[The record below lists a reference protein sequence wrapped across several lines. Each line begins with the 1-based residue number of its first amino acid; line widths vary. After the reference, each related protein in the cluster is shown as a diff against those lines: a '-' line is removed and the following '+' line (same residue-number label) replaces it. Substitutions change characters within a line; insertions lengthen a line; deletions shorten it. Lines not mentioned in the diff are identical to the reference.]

1 MTERMA
7 SLHEMSQVIDAR
19 DKTIT
24 DLRAQVEKLNQKIK
38 LLKMTA
44 MQALEPIDV
53 MVMSEAEEKL
63 YDMIRSQN

>member
-19 DKTIT
+19 DKTIS
-24 DLRAQVEKLNQKIK
+24 DLRSQVEKLNQKIK

-44 MQALEPIDV
+44 MQALEPIDL

-63 YDMIRSQN
+63 YDMIRSPN